1 MQRIMIVGGPGSG
14 KSTVGLALGRALGL
28 PVHHLDRIYWGPH
41 WGKLTDEDRQAAVA
55 RVLALPAYV
64 LEGSSPATYA
74 ARLADCDTLIWLDL
88 NPALRLWRI
97 LARVRRTRGK
107 PRRDLPPDSPED
119 HPVHTRRFWR
129 QLALSLLREQA
140 EFAALAAAAKA
151 GTRVI
156 RLRSRREVRQFLT
169 MHGATARVIGP
180 EG

>member
-28 PVHHLDRIYWGPH
+28 PVHHLDHIYWGPQ
-41 WGKLTDEDRQAAVA
+41 WGKLSEAERQAAVA
-55 RVLALPAYV
+55 RVLSLPAYV
-64 LEGSSPATYA
+64 LEGGSPATYA

-88 NPALRLWRI
+88 NPALRLWRV
-97 LARVRRTRGK
+97 LMRVRRNRGK
-107 PRRDLPPDSPED
+107 ARPDLPPESPED

-129 QLALSLLREQA
+129 QLALGLPGEQA
-140 EFAALAAAAKA
+140 RFAALVAGAGA

-156 RLRSRREVRQFLT
+156 RLRSRREVLEFLAQ
-169 MHGATARVIGP
+169 HGATARVIAP